1 MSSIKHSNSRRE
13 FLRKGLSVIPVV
25 TIAGAG
31 LASQAVLADSSTS
44 TAQYQPIFFNQ
55 AEWAFVQS
63 ACDLLIPEDQY
74 GAGAIKACVP
84 EFIERQMDTPYG
96 RGELWYMK
104 GPFHPEAAAEFG
116 YQLKLVP
123 RDLYRLGIAG
133 CDKWCQEQYKKPF
146 SELDKQL
153 QIDVLKQLESGKIEL
168 SDVPAK
174 TFFSYLLANT
184 KEGYFAD
191 PQYGGNRHLVGWKMI
206 GFPGAR
212 ADFMDWAEHFD
223 RPYPLG
229 PVAISGERG

>member
-1 MSSIKHSNSRRE
+1 MSDTKHSNSRRE
-13 FLRKGLSVIPVV
+13 FLRKGFGVIPVV
-25 TIAGAG
+25 AIAGSG
-31 LASQAVLADSSTS
+31 LVSNIAQAAPALTS
-44 TAQYQPIFFNQ
+44 TDYKPTFFNQ
-55 AEWAFVQS
+55 AEWAFIQS

-84 EFIERQMDTPYG
+84 EFIDRQMETPYG

-104 GPFHPEAAAEFG
+104 GPFHPDVAPEFG

-123 RDLYRLGIAG
+123 RDIYRLGIAA
-133 CDKWCQEQYKKPF
+133 CDKWCQQQHKKSF
-146 SELDKQL
+146 AELDKAMQTE
-153 QIDVLKQLESGKIEL
+153 ILKQLESGNIEL
-168 SDVPAK
+168 GDVPAK
-174 TFFSYLLANT
+174 TFFSYLLKNT

-212 ADFMDWAEHFD
+212 ADFMDWVEHSGQ
-223 RPYPLG
+223 PYLLA